1 MNTIQKS
8 YFTGER
14 IGPVLRDLVRAGDTA
29 PLFDVTTA
37 EGSYFGALKISR
49 LLDPEGRTTEDCT
62 EFEARGP
69 ICGVRRFRF
78 PAIGDDTAITIHC
91 LSIYH

>member
-8 YFTGER
+8 YFTGEK
-14 IGPVLRDLVRAGDTA
+14 IGPALQDLVRAGDTA

-49 LLDPEGRTTEDCT
+49 LLGFGGHATEGYI
-62 EFEARGP
+62 EFEASGP
-69 ICGVRRFRF
+69 ICGVRLFRF
-78 PAIGDDTAITIHC
+78 PAIGDDTAPKIHC
-91 LSIYH
+91 LSIYR